1 MSSHEL
7 KSSGKSLSPDILGY
21 IAIAMSFFVPYF
33 AIPVAVVARRRARD
47 ADIHSTPAEWGW
59 ILSISI
65 TALMILVIVAGFIVS
80 VVVPLLS

>member
-59 ILSISI
+59 IL
-65 TALMILVIVAGFIVS
+65 VIVVGFIVS